1 MPTKVTVRNKA
12 YLMCVYIM
20 VVLADQWGGI
30 VKELCLGMRMF
41 MVLGLFILLY
51 INVYL
56 TEFIFGVCVHPTE
69 FPFKS
74 LRVSDNKRLYLV
86 NRR

>member
-1 MPTKVTVRNKA
+1 MQQDSGSIKGLSECQLFSSVSRLTVN
-12 YLMCVYIM
+12 CEES
-20 VVLADQWGGI
+20 DW
-30 VKELCLGMRMF
+30 
-41 MVLGLFILLY
+41 LLV
-51 INVYL
+51 NLYL
-56 TEFIFGVCVHPTE
+56 TRLLFGVRVHPTE